1 MEEKNNEKEAFLQM
15 EAQAKKMRKRL
26 LLILGG
32 ILLLAGLLVGGILL
46 AEALSNEKKDPQVTA
61 QTAYGDGAFYEPYKG
76 DIMSNQE
83 YLDLD
88 RKVYFAD
95 GSGMEVSM
103 EKGNLNE
110 FNQEAIFLYNYLQ
123 TIIAGDKNAYN
134 ACFNETYFQTNEP
147 QARFNQQ
154 MLYGAKITY
163 HSRGNDE
170 GGVWVQ
176 YKLEYMI
183 YRNDGS
189 FRRDIRSNE
198 SRPQYVT
205 LRIEPEIRIEKLVT
219 HYEVVSKPVE

>member
-1 MEEKNNEKEAFLQM
+1 MEEKNNSQEALLQM
-15 EAQAKKMRKRL
+15 EAQAGKMRKKL

-32 ILLLAGLLVGGILL
+32 IALLAILLLGGILIADL
-46 AEALSNEKKDPQVTA
+46 ASGEEKAIQATA
-61 QTAYGDGAFYEPYKG
+61 QTEYGDGAFYEPYKG
-76 DIMSNQE
+76 DIMSNKE

-134 ACFNETYFQTNEP
+134 ACFNETYFQTHEP

-170 GGVWVQ
+170 SGVWVQ

-183 YRNDGS
+183 YRNDGT

-198 SRPQYVT
+198 SRPQYIT
-205 LRIEPEIRIEKLVT
+205 LRVEPEVRIEKLLT
-219 HYEVVSKPVE
+219 HYEVVIK